1 MKKLAFLFLIAG
13 IACQQPAQKKED
25 ALYAKADFE
34 STIDG
39 KTTTLYTLENAHGMK
54 VTLTNYGAKIV
65 SILVPDREG
74 KLTDVALGFKSIAE
88 YQTQDAGQGAVV
100 GPYANRI
107 ANAQFELNG
116 EVYKLE
122 VNNHKANLHS
132 GTQSFYRQV
141 YEAKELKTA
150 DGPAVAMTLISPDGA
165 SGFPGNKEVTV
176 TYTLTDKNE
185 LKIDYQATTDKACPF
200 NLTNHVYFNLKGE
213 GNGDI
218 LDHIVV
224 IDADSTTEVLNN
236 ELIPTGKI
244 VSIKGTDMDFSTPH
258 AVGERIDSD
267 MPALAVAGGYDH
279 NYILNKDQ
287 EANELTFCASVYEPK
302 SGRYMEVFTTEP
314 AVQFYTGNFLN
325 GTLTGRS
332 GKTYEHRYGLCL
344 ETQHYP
350 DSPNHPNFP
359 NTVLEPGDTL
369 NSTTIYKFSVKNN

>member
-1 MKKLAFLFLIAG
+1 MKKLVFVFLIAA
-13 IACQQPAQKKED
+13 IACQQPAKKEE
-25 ALYAKADFE
+25 AVYTKTDFE

-39 KTTTLYTLENAHGMK
+39 KQTSLYTLENTNGMK

-65 SILVPDREG
+65 SIFVPDKVG
-74 KLTDVALGFKSIAE
+74 NLADVALGFKSIDE
-88 YQTQDAGQGAVV
+88 YKTQDAGQGAVV

-107 ANAQFELNG
+107 GNAQFELNG
-116 EVYKLE
+116 EVYQLE
-122 VNNHKANLHS
+122 VNNHNANLHS
-132 GTQSFYRQV
+132 GTESFFRQV
-141 YEAKELKTA
+141 YDAKEINTN
-150 DGPAVAMTLISPDGA
+150 DGPAVEMTLHNPDGA
-165 SGFPGNKEVTV
+165 SGFPGNKEVKV
-176 TYTLTDKNE
+176 TYTLTENNE

-224 IDADSTTEVLNN
+224 LDSDSTTEVLNN

-244 VSIKGTDMDFSTPH
+244 VSIKGTDMDFTSPH
-258 AVGERIDSD
+258 VIGERIDSD
-267 MPALAVAGGYDH
+267 MLPLKVAGGYDH

-287 EANELTFCASVYEPK
+287 EAGEMTFCASVYEPK
-302 SGRYMEVFTTEP
+302 SGRYMEVYTTEP

-325 GTLTGRS
+325 GSLAGKS
-332 GKTYEHRYGLCL
+332 GKKYERRYGLCL

-369 NSTTIYKFSVKNN
+369 NSTTIYQFSVKE

>member
-1 MKKLAFLFLIAG
+1 MKKLAFLFLIAAV
-13 IACQQPAQKKED
+13 ACQQPAKKEE
-25 ALYAKADFE
+25 ALYTKADFE
-34 STIDG
+34 SSIDG
-39 KTTTLYTLENAHGMK
+39 KQTTLYTLENANGMK

-65 SILVPDREG
+65 SIMVPDRKGE
-74 KLTDVALGFKSIAE
+74 LADVALGFRSIEE
-88 YQTQDAGQGAVV
+88 YQTLDAGQGAVV

-116 EVYKLE
+116 EVYQLE
-122 VNNHKANLHS
+122 VNNHNANLHS

-141 YEAKELKTA
+141 YEAQEIKTE
-150 DGPAVAMTLISPDGA
+150 DGPAVEMTLLSPDGA

-176 TYTLTDKNE
+176 TYTLTENNE
-185 LKIDYQATTDKACPF
+185 LKIDYQATTDKATHF

-224 IDADSTTEVLNN
+224 IDADSTTEVLTN

-244 VSIKGTDMDFSTPH
+244 MSIKGTDMDFTIPH
-258 AVGERIDSD
+258 PVGQRIDSE
-267 MPALAVAGGYDH
+267 MHALAVAGGYDH

-287 EANELTFCASVYEPK
+287 EDGEMTFCASVYEPE

-314 AVQFYTGNFLN
+314 AVQFYTGNFLD

-332 GKTYEHRYGLCL
+332 GKIYEHRYGLCL

-350 DSPNHPNFP
+350 DSPNHPHFP
-359 NTVLEPGDTL
+359 STVLEPGDTL
-369 NSTTIYKFSVKNN
+369 NSTTIYKFSVKE